1 MTKKSATPVIST
13 GRDEI
18 DKRIGGGIPLNS
30 LTLIEGESHSGKSVF
45 TQQLVWGTA
54 RDGFRVS
61 MFTSEN
67 TVRSLVAQMNS
78 LNLEINPYLLLG
90 DLRVFPF
97 EVARTKAEALDNLL
111 EAISNEVRRE
121 QEIIFVDSL
130 TPYIMGDEVQNAAR
144 YFEQCKKLNAKGTSI
159 VTVIHSHAVDRE
171 FLIRVQS
178 ICDAHLHFRTEADG
192 SRLIKLIE
200 VAKIR
205 GASRNTGNIIS
216 FEIEPGIGLRIIPIS
231 KAQG

>member
-1 MTKKSATPVIST
+1 MNEEKLVKVIST

-45 TQQLVWGTA
+45 TQQMVWGTV

-67 TVRSLVAQMNS
+67 TIKSLVAQMDS

-97 EVARTKAEALDNLL
+97 EVVHSKAEALDKLM
-111 EAISNEVRRE
+111 EAISTEIRRK

-144 YFEQCKKLNAKGTSI
+144 YFERCKKLNAKGTSI
-159 VTVIHSHAVDRE
+159 ITVIHSHAVDRE
-171 FLIRVQS
+171 FLVRVQS
-178 ICDAHLHFRTEADG
+178 MCDAHLHFRTEADG